1 MLTITVMAALFVAAS
16 EPQANSLV
24 GDKKD
29 AGKSPEVKIHK
40 KAASSTFRNNAVIRS
55 SEEAAKAAPG
65 KGSAEEETIH
75 LAKTLN
81 VPIID
86 WKKQMVIVV
95 YGGERPTGGFSV
107 EVKSLE
113 VKDGKL
119 IIHWKLNAPGADD
132 IVAQVITYPSQTILV
147 DRFEGKVEFDPASPA
162 KK

>member
-1 MLTITVMAALFVAAS
+1 MLTITLMIALFVAAS
-16 EPQANSLV
+16 EPQANVLV

-29 AGKSPEVKIHK
+29 AGKSPEVKILK
-40 KAASSTFRNNAVIRS
+40 KATSSTFRDNAVIRS

-65 KGSAEEETIH
+65 KGSAEEETIN

-81 VPIID
+81 VPVID
-86 WKKQMVIVV
+86 WKKQMVIVI
-95 YGGERPTGGFSV
+95 YGGERGTGGFSV

-119 IIHWKLNAPGADD
+119 IVHWKLKSPGADD
-132 IVAQVITYPSQTILV
+132 IVAQVITYPSQVILV
-147 DRFEGKVEFDPASPA
+147 DRFEGKVEFDQA